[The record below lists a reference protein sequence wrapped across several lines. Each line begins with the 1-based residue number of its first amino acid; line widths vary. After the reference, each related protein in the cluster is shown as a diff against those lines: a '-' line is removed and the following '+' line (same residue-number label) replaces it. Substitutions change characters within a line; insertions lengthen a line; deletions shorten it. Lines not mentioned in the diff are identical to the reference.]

1 MVKKTI
7 KLLIVACVLMLNMQL
22 AMASSSEVWQA
33 EDADLTSL
41 KRIAVFEPLYT
52 PNTDSDITG
61 ESIQAMVSEQ
71 GQKVR
76 LDTVTKKVV
85 ERAIA
90 NITGTDLA
98 AMQEADKKQADE
110 IFFKELPKQ
119 ADAYMKMTVIHNSR
133 VVLFFDIYD
142 AKTQKRVYGAQI
154 VASRNMNDDMETY
167 ELMTKRF
174 YRGLLSD
181 IEAQQDKQKKAK

>member
-33 EDADLTSL
+33 EEADLTSL

-142 AKTQKRVYGAQI
+142 AKTQKRVYGAQV